1 MKAVTVVNVWK
12 ISLKGH
18 KVKHQDVR
26 SYRGHAGPWESGW
39 QAGPCFHCEHT
50 MYRRDKHKEE
60 GAPSWGEGALGSY
73 SGITRQRTQERT
85 GKRNSLHTVWP
96 SSKGQGPV
104 WFKEICKD
112 HCLWDMLLATE
123 YAPSLQAC
131 SRHWI
136 GSLRYNEQEQNTHQ
150 KRAELVLDLLS
161 LRVKCH
167 LYFEFSGL
175 ESLVRAPRRLVSWGH
190 CPLSPILSGSCYNFV
205 GKQEAKSLP
214 GPGVALAFYN
224 DEFLLFCSSFM
235 PKMKGVI
242 QTENETGN
250 TWGLESSLEK
260 NQTFPTLL
268 GRLTSPNQVFLAW
281 HFQRPPCIL
290 TLPFE
295 MIFNSRSWHKVIIFN
310 ILYPCWLLHRIF
322 LMRSS
327 GKIKD

>member
-1 MKAVTVVNVWK
+1 MQGPERAGGRQAPASTVSTWCTEETNTKRKA
-12 ISLKGH
+12 LPPGEKGLWAH
-18 KVKHQDVR
+18 SQESQDSTPR
-26 SYRGHAGPWESGW
+26 KG
-39 QAGPCFHCEHT
+39 
-50 MYRRDKHKEE
+50 
-60 GAPSWGEGALGSY
+60 
-73 SGITRQRTQERT
+73 QE
-85 GKRNSLHTVWP
+85 KKSLHTVWP
-96 SSKGQGPV
+96 SSKGQEPV
-104 WFKEICKD
+104 RFREICED
-112 HCLWDMLLATE
+112 HCLWDALLATE

-136 GSLRYNEQEQNTHQ
+136 CPFRYNEQEQNTHQ

-167 LYFEFSGL
+167 MYFEFSGL
-175 ESLVRAPRRLVSWGH
+175 ESLVRAPRPLVSWGH
-190 CPLSPILSGSCYNFV
+190 CPPSPILSGSCYNFV

-214 GPGVALAFYN
+214 GLGVALAFYD

-242 QTENETGN
+242 QTENKTGN
-250 TWGLESSLEK
+250 TWGLESSLKE
-260 NQTFPTLL
+260 NQTIPTLL
-268 GRLTSPNQVFLAW
+268 GRITSPNQVFLAW

-295 MIFNSRSWHKVIIFN
+295 MIFNSRSWHKAIIFN